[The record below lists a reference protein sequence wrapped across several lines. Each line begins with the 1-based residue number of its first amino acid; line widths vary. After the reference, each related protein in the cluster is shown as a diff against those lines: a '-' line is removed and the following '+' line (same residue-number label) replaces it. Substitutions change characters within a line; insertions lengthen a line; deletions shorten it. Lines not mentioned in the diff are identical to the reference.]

1 MTAMLE
7 KAARAAAE
15 ACEEDWHAAQRVG
28 VTDGY
33 FKIAR
38 AVLMAV
44 RDASPEMVDKMYL
57 REPLVGSEYA
67 DDVYPVVWS
76 AGIDAILAQEPGA

>member
-1 MTAMLE
+1 MSETILE
-7 KAARAAAE
+7 KAARAACE
-15 ACEEDWHAAQRVG
+15 ANEEDWHAALRVG

-44 RDASPEMVDKMYL
+44 REPGLDAAKAGMEGVALRSPTATWQIM
-57 REPLVGSEYA
+57 
-67 DDVYPVVWS
+67 
-76 AGIDAILAQEPGA
+76 IDATLAQEPGA